1 MAEILLL
8 RMPEPGQPAYW
19 LLVDS
24 IGNRMGRVQSGTLLE
39 AAVHASGRH
48 LRVLVP
54 GAAVTLARA
63 DIPSRSL
70 KKVLQ
75 AVPFV
80 LEDRLAE
87 DVETLHFAVGVH
99 ADGGYAVAIVAR
111 ARMQQWLNE
120 LSAAGLVPTEL
131 VPDMLGLPVRDA
143 TLVVALDGSRV
154 LARFP
159 DGGGFVTDLSLAP
172 LLLQKQL
179 ATLPEGQRC
188 SRALIYAIDHDAA
201 QHVIDSLDDLQLE
214 ISFGPLQDDVLTLMA
229 MTLNDGRAISLLRGA
244 YNDHAGI
251 TEHWQ
256 RWRAAAYLLAVLCVL
271 GIAQQ
276 GISYF
281 QLRRAAAALD
291 TQVATVFHTALPDA
305 HRMVDPRAQMQQRLK
320 RLTGGDGANGPLALL
335 AAVGTALHDQQVIL
349 LSGFSYHGGALQLQI
364 QAPDVDA
371 LENLKSAL
379 AQNVNLSVN
388 LDSVNSTSGESSARL
403 TVTGGGI

>member
-1 MAEILLL
+1 MAETLLL
-8 RMPEPGQPAYW
+8 RIPEPGQPARW
-19 LLVDS
+19 LLLDS
-24 IGNRMGRVQSGTLLE
+24 IGNRMGRVQSGTLAE

-54 GAAVTLARA
+54 GASVTLARA

-70 KKVLQ
+70 QKVLQ

-80 LEDRLAE
+80 MEDRLAE
-87 DVETLHFAVGVH
+87 DVETLHFAVGAR

-111 ARMQQWLNE
+111 AHMHHWLDE
-120 LSAAGLVPTEL
+120 LSAAGLVPVEL
-131 VPDMLGLPVRDA
+131 VPDMLGLPVKNA
-143 TLVVALDGSRV
+143 TMVVALDGSRV
-154 LARFP
+154 MARFP
-159 DGGGFVTDLSLAP
+159 DGGGFVTDNSLAP

-179 ATLPEGQRC
+179 AILPEGRRC
-188 SRALIYAIDHDAA
+188 SRALIYAIDQDAA
-201 QHVIDSLDDLQLE
+201 RHFIDSLDDRQLE
-214 ISFGPLQDDVLTLMA
+214 ISFEPLQDDVLTLMA
-229 MTLNDGRAISLLRGA
+229 MTLHDGRGISLLQGA

-281 QLRRAAAALD
+281 QLRREAAALD
-291 TQVATVFHTALPDA
+291 AQVAAIFHTALPDV

-320 RLTGGDGANGPLALL
+320 RLMGGDGANGSLALL
-335 AAVGTALHDQQVIL
+335 AAVGTALHDQKGIL
-349 LSGFSYHGGALQLQI
+349 LSAFSYHAGTLQLQV
-364 QAPDVDA
+364 QAPDADA

-379 AQNVNLSVN
+379 ANNANLSVN
-388 LDSVNSTSGESSARL
+388 LDSVNSTSGETSARL